1 MSHRGGRKEPEKRRT
16 GIQRYKA
23 RVITRWAVTII
34 AAAAAIA
41 LVFVLLH

>member
-23 RVITRWAVTII
+23 ITRWLVTGI

-41 LVFVLLH
+41 LVILLLH